1 MDNLAKHTYI
11 YCDTMNYKWVGKRNA
26 HRVVMEKHLGRKLE
40 KWEVVHHINEDKADN
55 RIENLT
61 LMTNAEHVKLHHKKT
76 EMVDL
81 VCNSCG
87 QKFQRPLRMYKKN
100 IQKDSN
106 VFCSRHCAGLVKTP
120 PNNSKITLEKRKK
133 IFDDYDAGKKVPDIA
148 KETDINKSSIYY
160 IIKHRKV

>member
-61 LMTNAEHVKLHHKKT
+61 LTT
-76 EMVDL
+76 
-81 VCNSCG
+81 SC
-87 QKFQRPLRMYKKN
+87 
-100 IQKDSN
+100 
-106 VFCSRHCAGLVKTP
+106 
-120 PNNSKITLEKRKK
+120 
-133 IFDDYDAGKKVPDIA
+133 
-148 KETDINKSSIYY
+148 
-160 IIKHRKV
+160 